1 MAKGADATN
10 RAGGAQRRTCPFTT
24 PAGPVAVEVADGAV
38 VRVVLG
44 APAAARG
51 PLPPP
56 VGESGDL
63 HPPAMRLA
71 AVRGPL
77 PPPVAALAAY
87 LRGEAPA
94 LGPVAWRLE
103 GGTRF
108 QRAVWQKLAEI
119 PAGATWG
126 YRDLAA
132 HLGRLGAARAVGQAL
147 SRNPL
152 PVLLPCHRVVAADGL
167 GGFSCGLAWK
177 RYLLDLEGVVVG

>member
-44 APAAARG
+44 APAAI
-51 PLPPP
+51 
-56 VGESGDL
+56 E
-63 HPPAMRLA
+63 
-71 AVRGPL
+71 GPL

-87 LRGEAPA
+87 LRGETPA

-132 HLGRLGAARAVGQAL
+132 HLGRPGAARAVGQAL

-152 PVLLPCHRVVAADGL
+152 PLLLPCHRVVAAGGL

-177 RYLLDLEGVVVG
+177 RYLLGLEGVVVG